1 MTDRRRSFQVLLCGA
16 LSFVGAATAGA
27 EEPQEVW
34 VELPDCAQPPYDA
47 DQLSSSLALELSPY
61 RLQAHVRADAPAGG
75 THLRLLLASCD
86 AETDSLLLRWQT
98 PGSPPRRRQLSLQD
112 VPWPARARTLAL
124 LISEV
129 LRPSR
134 WQESEALSTPAP
146 APTLSR
152 PALSLAPVT
161 ADPFSDSGLPQ
172 RADPYPVPY
181 HVYVAGDLH
190 GHWVPRVDVLL
201 YGIELGLHGRM
212 LGPTEWSLEA
222 SYASGLSS
230 RRELSAGG
238 SDLEWWSAAVGVD
251 YNLAPARQ
259 LQIGPR
265 LSVARMGGSNE
276 AISPDEIDESLALL
290 GAHLRLSP
298 YLHWAPVSL
307 DLVFDASYPLTTIE
321 TRDSSSALPWTAW
334 VVKMG
339 AGLSV
344 EL

>member
-1 MTDRRRSFQVLLCGA
+1 MTDRQRSFQMLLCGV
-16 LSFVGAATAGA
+16 LSFVAAGTARA
-27 EEPQEVW
+27 EELQEVW

-61 RLQAHVRADAPAGG
+61 RLQAHVQADAPAGG
-75 THLRLLLASCD
+75 THLQLLLASCD
-86 AETDSLLLRWQT
+86 AETDSLLLRWET
-98 PGSPPRRRQLSLQD
+98 PGAPARRRQLSLRD

-124 LISEV
+124 LISEA

-134 WQESEALSTPAP
+134 WRESEALSTPAP
-146 APTLSR
+146 APAPSR
-152 PALSLAPVT
+152 SALSLAPVT

-172 RADPYPVPY
+172 RADPYPMPY

-190 GHWVPRVDVLL
+190 GSWVPRVGVLL
-201 YGIELGLHGRM
+201 YGMELGIHGQM

-222 SYASGLSS
+222 SYASGRAGSS
-230 RRELSAGG
+230 KLDAGG
-238 SDLEWWSAAVGVD
+238 YDLEWWSAAVGVD
-251 YNLAPARQ
+251 YNLTSARR

-265 LSVARMGGSNE
+265 LSMARVGGNNDG
-276 AISPDEIDESLALL
+276 ISPANIDESLALL
-290 GAHLRLSP
+290 GGHIRLSP
-298 YLHWAPVSL
+298 HLHSAPVSL
-307 DLVFDASYPLTTIE
+307 DLVFDASYPLTSIE
-321 TRDSSSALPWTAW
+321 TRDSSSAVPWTAW

>member
-1 MTDRRRSFQVLLCGA
+1 MTDRQRSFQKLLCGV
-16 LSFVGAATAGA
+16 LSFVAAGTARA
-27 EEPQEVW
+27 EEMQEVW

-61 RLQAHVRADAPAGG
+61 RLQARVQADAPAGG

-86 AETDSLLLRWQT
+86 AETDSLLLRWET
-98 PGSPPRRRQLSLQD
+98 PGAPPRRRQLSLRD

-124 LISEV
+124 LISEA

-134 WQESEALSTPAP
+134 WQESEALSPPSPTP
-146 APTLSR
+146 SGS
-152 PALSLAPVT
+152 ALSLAPVT

-172 RADPYPVPY
+172 RADPYPLPY
-181 HVYVAGDLH
+181 PVYVAGDLH
-190 GHWVPRVDVLL
+190 GSWVPRVGVLL

-222 SYASGLSS
+222 SYASGK
-230 RRELSAGG
+230 GG
-238 SDLEWWSAAVGVD
+238 SSKLGTAGYDLEWWSAAVGVD
-251 YNLAPARQ
+251 YNFASARR

-265 LSVARMGGSNE
+265 LSMARMAGNNE
-276 AISPDEIDESLALL
+276 AISPANIDESLALL
-290 GAHLRLSP
+290 GGHVRLSP
-298 YLHWAPVSL
+298 QLRSAPVSL
-307 DLVFDASYPLTTIE
+307 DLVFDASYPLTSIA
-321 TRDSSSALPWTAW
+321 TRDSSSAVPWTAW

-339 AGLSV
+339 AGLSI